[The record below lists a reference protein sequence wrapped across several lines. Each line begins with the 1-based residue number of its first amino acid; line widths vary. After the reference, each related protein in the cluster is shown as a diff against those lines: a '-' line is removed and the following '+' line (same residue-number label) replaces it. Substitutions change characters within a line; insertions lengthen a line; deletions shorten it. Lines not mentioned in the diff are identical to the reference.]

1 MASSWP
7 WSNYDRKAFIVKKQK
22 FFDCG
27 NSFHNHKNES
37 VARKCRKKRESS
49 ASRAPL
55 IIFERDVYA
64 NALARYKR
72 FEDPEKICADLMINR
87 AALRRV
93 VGTAK
98 LLATKGGKG
107 GPVATLSARL
117 LNSLICEDV
126 RTIDQAMS
134 ALSEGKLN
142 RVPNIGD
149 VSKSELRDWL
159 LSL

>member
-1 MASSWP
+1 
-7 WSNYDRKAFIVKKQK
+7 
-22 FFDCG
+22 
-27 NSFHNHKNES
+27 
-37 VARKCRKKRESS
+37 
-49 ASRAPL
+49 
-55 IIFERDVYA
+55 
-64 NALARYKR
+64 
-72 FEDPEKICADLMINR
+72 MINR